1 MFLLPPNQPKNKNSY
16 CCFKDIWQS
25 ILFERIENGACFSL
39 VFQPS
44 WGVTLPSITLAPLLR
59 GFTMMFSSSWCVKRP
74 KNRPTFQRNVFQRAE
89 LLIYSALQ
97 LHADTLKYK
106 TRSPCQMHLSGCFPV
121 ATLEKESG
129 LRWSSTKVPS
139 AGKTVSSNASSEAPA
154 TSVCREEC

>member
-1 MFLLPPNQPKNKNSY
+1 
-16 CCFKDIWQS
+16 
-25 ILFERIENGACFSL
+25 
-39 VFQPS
+39 
-44 WGVTLPSITLAPLLR
+44 
-59 GFTMMFSSSWCVKRP
+59 MFSSSWCVKRP
-74 KNRPTFQRNVFQRAE
+74 KNRPTFQRNFFQRAE

-129 LRWSSTKVPS
+129 LRWSSAKVPS

-154 TSVCREEC
+154 TSVCREECWWIDLMSGRWWGRRVSAWWEMCRPLWFSGLIVSNITSAYEGIRAVWLKRVWLMKSSPSF